1 METSNFDSTHHPSMG
16 MESNQPAESTHSSS
30 IWMESTGHSSYPS
43 SMADME
49 TSNFDSTHHP
59 SMGMESSQ
67 PAESTH
73 SSSIWMESTGHS
85 SYPSSM
91 ADMETSNFD
100 SSFHTS
106 HMQTSSSVS
115 HSSTG
120 FPMHTSSLMTP
131 NPATHHPSQ
140 PETFMMDYDYDE
152 TSMGM
157 NPSMGMMN
165 PSTRRPRRM
174 RPNTMH
180 PNTMQPNTMDPNM
193 MDPNMMG
200 MYNPNVMMQ
209 DDFSME
215 EDYSMEDYGS
225 MGMTNLYNVDPNMP
239 EMEMAAEMNPLTY
252 IDFSKPAVQAVAI
265 GSAILFSATIF
276 CWMMRAAERRKQT
289 TYQ

>member
-1 METSNFDSTHHPSMG
+1 
-16 MESNQPAESTHSSS
+16 MESSQPAESTHSSS

-91 ADMETSNFD
+91 ADMETS
-100 SSFHTS
+100 T
-106 HMQTSSSVS
+106 SVS

-140 PETFMMDYDYDE
+140 PETSMMDYDYDE

-174 RPNTMH
+174 R
-180 PNTMQPNTMDPNM
+180 
-193 MDPNMMG
+193 
-200 MYNPNVMMQ
+200 
-209 DDFSME
+209 
-215 EDYSMEDYGS
+215 
-225 MGMTNLYNVDPNMP
+225 
-239 EMEMAAEMNPLTY
+239 
-252 IDFSKPAVQAVAI
+252 
-265 GSAILFSATIF
+265 
-276 CWMMRAAERRKQT
+276 
-289 TYQ
+289 